1 MQPTRVA
8 VLTGMGVGAVAVV
21 QIWGPDAIKVA
32 DACFRPVRRDVLG
45 STPGRPRLGRVGAG
59 MGDEVVAIAGP
70 GDGVEIQC
78 HGGPAAVALVV
89 DALVVAGAERAS
101 ASAWI
106 RHQAG
111 SRLRAEAMLDLPHA
125 STFRAASH
133 LLDQANCALDNEL
146 RLIHASMDIARLD
159 QLIARGRIGTRLLEG
174 WRVVLAGR
182 PNVGKSRLL
191 NALVGFDRAI
201 VDPSAGTTRDVVTS
215 TTAFDGWPVELGDT
229 AGLRAPED
237 AIEAQGVERARASQ
251 RAADLIL
258 LVLDRSE
265 PLTDQ
270 DRRLIA
276 EYPTALIVA
285 NKVDLP
291 SAWDDRA
298 VPFSPL
304 TISPSPLVGE
314 GRVGGQALA
323 EAKNPLP
330 YSPPQGGREKELN
343 SPAWDGIGLAVSAER
358 GDGIDRLSIEIGR
371 RLVPDPPPEGCGMPF
386 RPRHLRRLALI
397 RRAILAGDRDRA
409 ARSLGRWLE
418 RDKGVIRTG

>member
-32 DACFRPVRRDVLG
+32 DECFRPRRGASLS
-45 STPGRPRLGRVGAG
+45 STPGQPRLGRVGAG
-59 MGDEVVAIAGP
+59 LGDEVVAIVGP
-70 GDGVEIQC
+70 GEEVEIQC

-89 DALVVAGAERAS
+89 EALVAAGAGRAQ
-101 ASAWI
+101 ASAWV

-125 STFRAASH
+125 STFRAATH
-133 LLDQANCALDNEL
+133 LLDQANGALEAEL

-159 QLIARGRIGTRLLEG
+159 QLIARGRIGTRLVAG

-201 VDPSAGTTRDVVTS
+201 VDPTAGTTRDLVTS
-215 TTAFDGWPVELGDT
+215 TTAFAGWPVELGDT
-229 AGLRAPED
+229 AGLRAPAD
-237 AIEAQGVERARASQ
+237 SIEAEGVERARASQ

-291 SAWDDRA
+291 SAWD
-298 VPFSPL
+298 
-304 TISPSPLVGE
+304 
-314 GRVGGQALA
+314 
-323 EAKNPLP
+323 
-330 YSPPQGGREKELN
+330 
-343 SPAWDGIGLAVSAER
+343 GIGMAVSAER
-358 GDGIDRLSIEIGR
+358 GDGIDRLSIEISR
-371 RLVPDPPPEGCGMPF
+371 RLVPNPLPEGCGMPF
-386 RPRHLRRLALI
+386 RTRHLRQLELI
-397 RRAILAGDRDRA
+397 RRAIEAGDRDRA

-418 RDKGVIRTG
+418 WIEGAIRAG

>member
-21 QIWGPDAIKVA
+21 RVWGPDALTIA
-32 DACFRPVRRDVLG
+32 DGCFRARRGVCLS

-59 MGDEVVAIAGP
+59 LGDEVVAIVGP
-70 GDGVEIQC
+70 GASVEIQC

-89 DALVVAGAERAS
+89 EALVAAGAERAQ
-101 ASAWI
+101 ASAWL

-125 STFRAASH
+125 PTLRAAGH
-133 LLDQANCALDNEL
+133 LLDQANGALDNEL
-146 RLIHASMDIARLD
+146 QLIHASMDIARLD
-159 QLIARGRIGTRLLEG
+159 DLMARGRVGTRLLEG

-201 VDPSAGTTRDVVTS
+201 VDPTPGTTRDIVTS

-229 AGLRAPED
+229 AGLRAAGD
-237 AIEAQGVERARASQ
+237 AIEAEGVERARASQ
-251 RAADLIL
+251 RGADLIL

-265 PLTDQ
+265 PLTDV
-270 DRRLIA
+270 DRSLMA

-291 SAWDDRA
+291 SAWDG
-298 VPFSPL
+298 F
-304 TISPSPLVGE
+304 
-314 GRVGGQALA
+314 
-323 EAKNPLP
+323 
-330 YSPPQGGREKELN
+330 
-343 SPAWDGIGLAVSAER
+343 GLAVSAER
-358 GDGIDRLSIEIGR
+358 GDGIERLSIEIGR
-371 RLVPDPPPEGCGMPF
+371 RLVPESIPEGCGMPF
-386 RPRHLRRLALI
+386 RVRHLRRLELI
-397 RRAILAGDRDRA
+397 RRAINAGDPDRA
-409 ARSLGRWLE
+409 APSLIRWLISPSPC
-418 RDKGVIRTG
+418 RDWRRG

>member
-32 DACFRPVRRDVLG
+32 DACFRPLLGSALG

-78 HGGPAAVALVV
+78 HGGQAAVALVV
-89 DALVVAGAERAS
+89 EALVAAGAERAS
-101 ASAWI
+101 APPWV

-111 SRLRAEAMLDLPHA
+111 SRLRAEALLDLPYA
-125 STFRAASH
+125 STFRAATH
-133 LLDQANCALDNEL
+133 LLDQANGALETEL

-159 QLIARGRIGTRLLEG
+159 QLIARSRIGTRLLEG

-201 VDPSAGTTRDVVTS
+201 VDPTAGTTRDVVTS
-215 TTAFDGWPVELGDT
+215 STAFGGWPVELGDT
-229 AGLRAPED
+229 AGLRAPAD
-237 AIEAQGVERARASQ
+237 AIEAEGVERARASQ

-265 PLTDQ
+265 SLTDQ
-270 DRRLIA
+270 DHSLIA

-285 NKVDLP
+285 NKIDLP
-291 SAWDDRA
+291 SAWDK
-298 VPFSPL
+298 S
-304 TISPSPLVGE
+304 
-314 GRVGGQALA
+314 
-323 EAKNPLP
+323 
-330 YSPPQGGREKELN
+330 
-343 SPAWDGIGLAVSAER
+343 GLAVSAER

-386 RPRHLRRLALI
+386 RTRHLRRLVLI
-397 RRAILAGDRDRA
+397 RQAIEAGDRDRA

-418 RDKGVIRTG
+418 RVEGAIRAS